1 MRNKYLMHIL
11 VALVLVCSVLICGT
25 ANALG
30 KYTGGTGGFS
40 QLAFTTFSSYI
51 TAGIVVGDDDTPG
64 DIVPGGD
71 ASDSIWGAGNNIED
85 PNIRPD
91 YGWDD
96 ATELVFT
103 VENKTDQEVVVN
115 VIINMALP
123 YQYSE
128 IRVVH
133 FNVPYTLREICPE
146 TGKTEMIQGYLSTYP
161 EDSDDRPA
169 NSLSFTRVDN
179 GIFWWLN
186 PLYWEGLYAYYEHTV
201 TIQTKLTLEVHHTHT
216 YQFDLDLPQGEE
228 HIFGI
233 REEAAYYSIRV
244 QVV

>member
-1 MRNKYLMHIL
+1 MKSKYLMHIA

-30 KYTGGTGGFS
+30 KYTGGTNGFS
-40 QLAFTTFSSYI
+40 RLAFTIFGSYSP
-51 TAGIVVGDDDTPG
+51 TVSIVVGDGSEGT
-64 DIVPGGD
+64 IAPGGD
-71 ASDSIWGAGNNIED
+71 PSDSVWGAGEDINNPEE
-85 PNIRPD
+85 RPK

-103 VENKTDQEVVVN
+103 VENKTDQQVVVN
-115 VIINMALP
+115 LIINMALP
-123 YQYSE
+123 YQYTE

-169 NSLSFTRVDN
+169 NSLSFTRV
-179 GIFWWLN
+179 GLFI
-186 PLYWEGLYAYYEHTV
+186 PLYWEGIYAYYEHTV
-201 TIQTKLTLEVHHTHT
+201 TIQTKLTLEAHHTHT
-216 YQFDLDLPQGEE
+216 YQFDFDLPQGEE

-244 QVV
+244 QVD

>member
-30 KYTGGTGGFS
+30 KYTGGTNGFS
-40 QLAFTTFSSYI
+40 LLAFTTFSSYI
-51 TAGIVVGDDDTPG
+51 IRDIVVGDDETTG

-71 ASDSIWGAGNNIED
+71 PSDKIWGFEDDEGNRGN
-85 PNIRPD
+85 

-103 VENKTDQEVVVN
+103 VENKTDQQVVVN
-115 VIINMALP
+115 LIINMALP
-123 YQYSE
+123 YQYTE

-169 NSLSFTRVDN
+169 NSLSFTLD
-179 GIFWWLN
+179 GWFI
-186 PLYWEGLYAYYEHTV
+186 PLYWEGIYAYYEHTV
-201 TIQTKLTLEVHHTHT
+201 TIQTKLTLEAHHTHT
-216 YQFDLDLPQGEE
+216 YQFDFDLPQGEE

-233 REEAAYYSIRV
+233 RDEAAYYSIRV
-244 QVV
+244 QVD

>member
-30 KYTGGTGGFS
+30 KYTGGTNGFS
-40 QLAFTTFSSYI
+40 LLAFTTFSSYI
-51 TAGIVVGDDDTPG
+51 IRDIVVGDGSEGT
-64 DIVPGGD
+64 IAPGGD
-71 ASDSIWGAGNNIED
+71 PSDKIWGFED
-85 PNIRPD
+85 DEENRD
-91 YGWDD
+91 NYGWDD
-96 ATELVFT
+96 ATEIVFT
-103 VENKTDQEVVVN
+103 VENQTDQQVVVN
-115 VIINMALP
+115 LIINMALP

-179 GIFWWLN
+179 STLWLFN
-186 PLYWEGLYAYYEHTV
+186 PLYVIGFYAYYEHTV
-201 TIQTKLTLEVHHTHT
+201 KIQTKLTLEAHHTHT
-216 YQFDLDLPQGEE
+216 YQFDFDLPQGEE

-244 QVV
+244 QVD